1 MNFTPCLTEWTQPVN
16 LVPTSSS
23 PPAEATTQGEVRI
36 LDDNAEV
43 LNYLMSVLTSAGV
56 PCHGFQNIEGFLN
69 HGPLPPTCLLVDW
82 RLGSDDGLKVA
93 ARCREQWPD
102 AAVILISGYATV
114 PVAVNAMRQGV
125 DGVLQK
131 PISPA
136 DLLTEIYAAQE
147 RSRERTA
154 ATEAQADARAKIQK
168 LTKCEMEILKLLA
181 DGVPNKNIALKLSLA
196 VRTIE
201 KHRRLLFANLGVES
215 AAEATRIFVLA
226 NLEE

>member
-1 MNFTPCLTEWTQPVN
+1 MNFPPCLTEWPQPVN
-16 LVPTSSS
+16 FVPASS
-23 PPAEATTQGEVRI
+23 PLPTETTTQGEVRI

-43 LNYLMSVLTSAGV
+43 LNYLMSVLASAGV
-56 PCHGFQNIEGFLN
+56 PCHGFQNIDGFFD
-69 HGPLPPTCLLVDW
+69 HGTSPPTCVLVDW

-93 ARCREQWPD
+93 ARCREQWPG

-154 ATEAQADARAKIQK
+154 VTEEQAGARAKIQK

-181 DGVPNKNIALKLSLA
+181 AGVPNKNIALKLSLA

-201 KHRRLLFANLGVES
+201 KHRRLLFENLGVDS